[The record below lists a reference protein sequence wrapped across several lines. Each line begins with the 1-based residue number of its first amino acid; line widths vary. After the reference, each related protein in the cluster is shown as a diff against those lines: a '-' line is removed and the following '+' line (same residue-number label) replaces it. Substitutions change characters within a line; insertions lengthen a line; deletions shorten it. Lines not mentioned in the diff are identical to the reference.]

1 MYSHIY
7 SGIFQKITIVN
18 DDDGQEMKSTSCTA
32 PENSTYLSN
41 ILKTELT
48 EL

>member
-7 SGIFQKITIVN
+7 SDIFQKIIIVN
-18 DDDGQEMKSTSCTA
+18 DDDGQQMKLTSCTA
-32 PENSTYLSN
+32 PENSTSLLN
-41 ILKTELT
+41 ILKIELT